1 MPERRVVVAGGG
13 IGGLVTALALHQ
25 RGIEAVVLEQSTQLE
40 AVGAGIQISP
50 NACYVLDKLGLLDAL
65 RSHAFEPRSIDIT
78 DGRRAKLLISV
89 PLTPVSMHRYGQ
101 PYLNVHRGDLHQV
114 LVKAL
119 FDRSPDC
126 VLLDSR
132 VESIHQDDTG
142 VEAILAD
149 GRRINGNVLVGAD
162 GVHSRVR
169 DAMIGAQQPRFTGH
183 VAYRMLVPRG
193 AFETGTQPAPTVT
206 LWMGPHGHVVSYWV
220 RGGELYNVVAI
231 VEEDWREDGW
241 RTPGDIEDVLA
252 AYAGWSPTLRA
263 ILAKGTDVYK
273 WALLDREIPAE
284 WSTGRVALLG
294 DACHAMLPYLAQ
306 GAAMAIE
313 DAWEL
318 AAALSTDAE
327 VPHALSRYQAARDRR
342 ARRVQSTAAR
352 NGRVYHADSRG
363 PRYVRDTTL
372 RVLGSIGGSAFLAR
386 FDWLYDFDV
395 TAPQSVTL

>member
-1 MPERRVVVAGGG
+1 MPERLVIVAGGG

-50 NACYVLDKLGLLDAL
+50 NACHVLDKLGLLDAL

-78 DGRRAKLLISV
+78 DGRRDRPLISV
-89 PLTPVSMHRYGQ
+89 PLIPAAENRYGQ

-119 FDRSPDC
+119 SERSPDC

-142 VEAILAD
+142 VEVILAN
-149 GRRINGNVLVGAD
+149 GRRIDGDVVVGAD

-169 DAMIGAQQPRFTGH
+169 DAVNGVQQPRFTGH
-183 VAYRMLVPRG
+183 VAYRMLVPRS
-193 AFETGTQPAPTVT
+193 AFQISQQPAPAVT

-220 RGGELYNVVAI
+220 RGGQLYNVVAI
-231 VEEDWREDGW
+231 VEQDWRDDGW

-263 ILAKGTDVYK
+263 ILAKGADVYK
-273 WALLDREIPAE
+273 WALLDREIPPA
-284 WSTGRVALLG
+284 WSAGRVALLG

-313 DAWEL
+313 DAWVL
-318 AAALSTDAE
+318 ADELSTDAE
-327 VPHALSRYQAARDRR
+327 ATHALNRYQAARDRR
-342 ARRVQSTAAR
+342 ARRVQATAAR
-352 NGRVYHADSRG
+352 NGRLYHADSRG
-363 PRYVRDTTL
+363 PRYLRDATL
-372 RVLGSIGGSAFLAR
+372 RLLGFTGASRFLAG
-386 FDWLYDFDV
+386 FDWLCNVDV
-395 TAPQSVTL
+395 TVPMRSA

>member
-50 NACYVLDKLGLLDAL
+50 NACHVLDKLGLLDAL

-78 DGRRAKLLISV
+78 DGRRDRLLISV
-89 PLTPVSMHRYGQ
+89 PLTPVAMHRYGQ

-119 FDRSPDC
+119 SDRSPDC

-132 VESIHQDDTG
+132 VESIRQDDTG

-149 GRRINGNVLVGAD
+149 GRRINGDVLVGAD

-169 DAMIGAQQPRFTGH
+169 DAVIGAQQPRFTGH
-183 VAYRMLVPRG
+183 VAYRMLVPRS
-193 AFETGTQPAPTVT
+193 AFQTNNQPAPAVT

-220 RGGELYNVVAI
+220 RGGQLYNVVAI
-231 VEEDWREDGW
+231 MEQDWRDDGW

-252 AYAGWSPTLRA
+252 AYVGWSPTLRG
-263 ILAKGTDVYK
+263 ILAKGADVYK
-273 WALLDREIPAE
+273 WALLDREIPPA

-313 DAWEL
+313 DAWIL
-318 AAALSTDAE
+318 ADELSTDAE
-327 VPHALSRYQAARDRR
+327 VPHALNRYQAARDRR
-342 ARRVQSTAAR
+342 ARRVQTTAAR
-352 NGRVYHADSRG
+352 NGRFYHANSRG

-386 FDWLYDFDV
+386 FDWLYNLDV
-395 TAPQSVTL
+395 TEPARSA